1 MKFDYSSSLANDH
14 IKYPQPGVT
23 VDPKK
28 GEQSHVKFASG
39 IIFLWHIRYS
49 DSRIKNAKTCKANIS
64 TNRVENS
71 TAIGTCCIT
80 HDAKV

>member
-1 MKFDYSSSLANDH
+1 MSKQVNNSVDKKMKFDYSSSLANDH

-49 DSRIKNAKTCKANIS
+49 DSRIKNAKNMQGK
-64 TNRVENS
+64 
-71 TAIGTCCIT
+71 
-80 HDAKV
+80 HLP